1 MFDLTVSCSIFLF
14 FVGLHLGI
22 CRREK
27 KDFLLIKKFLCM
39 SALGL
44 LIFWCTSFFFHQVFT
59 SPTSVIA
66 SDRRERSNLFHS
78 EEIASSSLKNVL
90 PRNDTTGHPP
100 IYRNFLWSLALPF
113 TATMFYI
120 LLTLIYLSFYVN
132 VKLVSPSKKI
142 MTLIR
147 EHKGMKYPELLKHFT
162 DPSFIAPRLDD
173 LVKSGCTRIIENKY
187 RLSSSG
193 RRIGIILE
201 IYQKILG
208 RPKGG

>member
-27 KDFLLIKKFLCM
+27 KDFLLIKKFLFM
-39 SALGL
+39 SVLGL
-44 LIFWCTSFFFHQVFT
+44 PIFWKTSF
-59 SPTSVIA
+59 
-66 SDRRERSNLFHS
+66 LFHYNPPL
-78 EEIASSSLKNVL
+78 EIHSVWHL
-90 PRNDTTGHPP
+90 P
-100 IYRNFLWSLALPF
+100 LPV
-113 TATMFYI
+113 TSTLLYI

-142 MTLIR
+142 VTLIR
-147 EHKGMKYPELLKHFT
+147 EHKGMTYSELLKHFT
-162 DPSFIAPRLDD
+162 DPGFIQPRLDD
-173 LVKSGCTRIIENKY
+173 LVKSGCAQIKENRY
-187 RLSSSG
+187 CLSPSG
-193 RRIGIILE
+193 RRIGKILE

>member
-22 CRREK
+22 CRRGK

-44 LIFWCTSFFFHQVFT
+44 IIFGKTSFFIHY
-59 SPTSVIA
+59 
-66 SDRRERSNLFHS
+66 NLAPENHS
-78 EEIASSSLKNVL
+78 WWHL
-90 PRNDTTGHPP
+90 P
-100 IYRNFLWSLALPF
+100 LPV
-113 TATMFYI
+113 TATLLYV

-147 EHKGMKYPELLKHFT
+147 EHKGMTHSELLKHFT
-162 DPSFIAPRLDD
+162 DPGFIQPRLDD
-173 LVKSGCTRIIENKY
+173 LVESGCARIIENKY
-187 RLSSSG
+187 GISSSG
-193 RRIGIILE
+193 KRIGVILE